1 MCQPF
6 LEDINGAQHFDLR
19 LICLQ
24 SGRKARD
31 IGGLPIIQALIHDHI
46 GGLILL

>member
-1 MCQPF
+1 V
-6 LEDINGAQHFDLR
+6 DIKGAQQFENR

-31 IGGLPIIQALIHDHI
+31 IGGLPIIQAIVHDLI